1 MNFPLWLKGDFGLTF
16 LKVGRKDLTLPG
28 TNNNKNLRIK
38 FYIAVVSII
47 GVNVESLLSPSAL
60 VIASYN
66 RAAVAFYSPETIM
79 K

>member
-28 TNNNKNLRIK
+28 TNNNKNLRIE
-38 FYIAVVSII
+38 FYITVVSII

-66 RAAVAFYSPETIM
+66 RAAIAFHSA
-79 K
+79 